1 MRFSLRIAFL
11 VAPILMKNFLTFA
24 LIAALMA
31 FFSIFSMFIAEKTDV
46 LQLNGR
52 PLEVS
57 FAQKGDDTLMTWR
70 PLPYPCVYKISTI
83 SRTTGLVD
91 GSPPFHILKEEET
104 RSASYIVPRAPI
116 QTYYFVTA
124 RGLFGEIFRSDKIY
138 ANPNFPTPPRPVSI
152 YHYDK
157 NNPASLMPFLV
168 WHTVP
173 NAVCYELELLD
184 APPEVE
190 GGIVLSKKHHLAYT
204 RKVFTNGYQADL
216 RPFKDKPAIYWRARA
231 LGLKHE
237 PIGEFCKAEKITI
250 DENLP
255 MPNCPLINN
264 FDFMNYLPQPIY
276 HVFDWIPIHEAAK
289 YEVEML
295 IHPPAVENGTEADPD
310 SVWRMISEDMSS
322 CYDEY
327 GRPYAGVYYWRV
339 RALDGNNQPIGTW
352 SNSEKF
358 IVDDYTKGVDVAV
371 LGDSISHG
379 GGAVSYSP
387 RALQYSYETY
397 IDFPVV
403 NVSRSG
409 DTSRMT
415 LERFNQDV
423 LPLKP
428 KNLIISTGANC
439 LRVSNISAEDVI
451 ADLDGI
457 GKLCAENNIRPI
469 FLTLMPINPNNLMK
483 AFRTPTDPDWYAKLQ
498 QINEFIKRQ
507 EFFIDL
513 EPYFY
518 NAQGTMNSA
527 LSIDG
532 IHPDIRGKMIMGEL
546 ISKNKELFK

>member
-1 MRFSLRIAFL
+1 
-11 VAPILMKNFLTFA
+11 MKNFLTFVI
-24 LIAALMA
+24 LAALMT
-31 FFSIFSMFIAEKTDV
+31 FFAIFGMYIAEKTDV

-52 PLEVS
+52 PLEVTFS
-57 FAQKGDDTLMTWR
+57 QSGDDTLMRWR
-70 PLPYPCVYKISTI
+70 PLPYPCVYKITTVSP
-83 SRTTGLVD
+83 TTGLVE
-91 GSPPFHILKEEET
+91 GSPPFHIFKEDET

-116 QTYYFVTA
+116 PTFYFITA

-138 ANPNFPTPPRPVSI
+138 PNPNFPTPPHPVSI

-157 NNPASLMPFLV
+157 ENPASLMPFLV

-173 NAVCYELELLD
+173 NAVCYELEILD

-190 GGIVLSKKHHLAYT
+190 GGVALSKIHSVFST
-204 RKVFTNGYQADL
+204 RKIYTNGYQADL
-216 RPFKDKPAIYWRARA
+216 RPFANKKEIYWRARA
-231 LGLKHE
+231 LGLNLE
-237 PIGEFCKAEKITI
+237 PIGEFCKAEKIFV
-250 DENLP
+250 DASKP
-255 MPNCPLINN
+255 FPNCPLINN
-264 FDFMNYLPQPIY
+264 FDFMDYLPQPIY
-276 HVFDWIPIHEAAK
+276 HVFDWIPLNEGTK

-295 IHPPAVENGTEADPD
+295 IHPPAKENDVQPSADG
-310 SVWRMISEDMSS
+310 VWRMVSDDVAS

-339 RALDGNNQPIGTW
+339 RALDANGNPIGTW

-358 IVDDYTKGVDVAV
+358 FVEDYTGGVDVAV

-403 NVSRSG
+403 NLSRSG
-409 DTSRMT
+409 DTSRTT

-423 LPLKP
+423 LQVKP

-439 LRVSNISAEDVI
+439 LRDARISADDVI
-451 ADLDGI
+451 ADLAGI
-457 GKLCAENNIRPI
+457 NKLCLQNEIRPI
-469 FLTLMPINPNNLMK
+469 FLTLMPINPANLQK
-483 AFRTPTDPDWYAKLQ
+483 AFHTPTDPAWHEKLQ
-498 QINEFIKRQ
+498 RINGYIRQQ

-518 NAQGTMNSA
+518 DAQGTMNAA
-527 LSIDG
+527 LSVDG
-532 IHPDIRGKMIMGEL
+532 IHPDIRGKMLIGEL
-546 ISKNKELFK
+546 ISKNKNLFK

>member
-1 MRFSLRIAFL
+1 
-11 VAPILMKNFLTFA
+11 MKNFLTFVI
-24 LIAALMA
+24 LAALMT
-31 FFSIFSMFIAEKTDV
+31 FFAIFGMYIAEKTDV

-52 PLEVS
+52 PLEVTFS
-57 FAQKGDDTLMTWR
+57 QSGDDTLMRWR
-70 PLPYPCVYKISTI
+70 PLPYPCVYKITTVSP
-83 SRTTGLVD
+83 TTGLVE
-91 GSPPFHILKEEET
+91 GSPPFHIFKEDET

-116 QTYYFVTA
+116 PTFYFITA

-138 ANPNFPTPPRPVSI
+138 PNPNFPTPPHPVSI

-157 NNPASLMPFLV
+157 ENPASLMPFLV

-173 NAVCYELELLD
+173 NAVCYELEILD

-190 GGIVLSKKHHLAYT
+190 GGVALSKIHSVFST
-204 RKVFTNGYQADL
+204 RKIYTNGYQADL
-216 RPFKDKPAIYWRARA
+216 RPFANKKEIYWRARA
-231 LGLKHE
+231 LGLNLE
-237 PIGEFCKAEKITI
+237 PIGEFCKAEKIFV
-250 DENLP
+250 DASKP
-255 MPNCPLINN
+255 FPNCPLINN
-264 FDFMNYLPQPIY
+264 FDFMDYLPQPIY
-276 HVFDWIPIHEAAK
+276 HVFDWIPLNEGTK

-295 IHPPAVENGTEADPD
+295 IHPPAKENDVQPSADG
-310 SVWRMISEDMSS
+310 VWRMVSDDVAS

-339 RALDGNNQPIGTW
+339 RALDANGNPIGTW

-358 IVDDYTKGVDVAV
+358 FVEDYTGGVDVAV

-403 NVSRSG
+403 NLSRSG
-409 DTSRMT
+409 DTSRTT

-423 LPLKP
+423 LQVKP

-439 LRVSNISAEDVI
+439 LRDARISADDVI
-451 ADLDGI
+451 ADLAGI
-457 GKLCAENNIRPI
+457 NKLCLQNEIRPI
-469 FLTLMPINPNNLMK
+469 FLTLMPINPANLQK
-483 AFRTPTDPDWYAKLQ
+483 AFHTPTDPAWHEKLQ
-498 QINEFIKRQ
+498 RINGYIRQQ

-518 NAQGTMNSA
+518 DAQGMMNTS
-527 LSIDG
+527 LSVDG
-532 IHPDIRGKMIMGEL
+532 IHPDIRGKMLIGEL
-546 ISKNKELFK
+546 ISKNKNLFK

>member
-1 MRFSLRIAFL
+1 
-11 VAPILMKNFLTFA
+11 MKNFLTFA
-24 LIAALMA
+24 ILAALMS
-31 FFSIFSMFIAEKTDV
+31 FFAIFGMYIAEKTDV

-52 PLEVS
+52 PLEVTFS
-57 FAQKGDDTLMTWR
+57 QSGDDTLMRWR
-70 PLPYPCVYKISTI
+70 PLPYPCVYKITTVSP
-83 SRTTGLVD
+83 TTGLVE
-91 GSPPFHILKEEET
+91 GSPPFHIFKEDET

-116 QTYYFVTA
+116 PTFYFITA

-138 ANPNFPTPPRPVSI
+138 PNPNFPTPPHPVSI
-152 YHYDK
+152 YHYGEDS
-157 NNPASLMPFLV
+157 PASLMPFLV

-190 GGIVLSKKHHLAYT
+190 GGVALSKIHSVFST
-204 RKVFTNGYQADL
+204 RKIYTNGYQADL
-216 RPFKDKPAIYWRARA
+216 RPFANKKEIYWRARA
-231 LGLKHE
+231 LGLNLE
-237 PIGEFCKAEKITI
+237 PIGEFCKAEKIFV
-250 DENLP
+250 DASKP
-255 MPNCPLINN
+255 FPNCPLINN
-264 FDFMNYLPQPIY
+264 FDFMDYLPQPIY
-276 HVFDWIPIHEAAK
+276 HVFDWIPLNEGTK

-295 IHPPAVENGTEADPD
+295 IHPPAKENDVQPSADG
-310 SVWRMISEDMSS
+310 VWRMVSDDVAS

-339 RALDGNNQPIGTW
+339 RALDANGNPIGTW

-358 IVDDYTKGVDVAV
+358 FVEDYTGGVDVAV

-403 NVSRSG
+403 NLSRSG
-409 DTSRMT
+409 DTSRTT

-423 LPLKP
+423 LQVKP

-439 LRVSNISAEDVI
+439 LRDARISADDVI
-451 ADLDGI
+451 ADLAGI
-457 GKLCAENNIRPI
+457 NKLCLQNEIRPI
-469 FLTLMPINPNNLMK
+469 FLTLMPINPDNLQK
-483 AFRTPTDPDWYAKLQ
+483 AFRTPTDPAWHEKLQ
-498 QINEFIKRQ
+498 RINGYIRQQ

-518 NAQGTMNSA
+518 DAQGTMNAA
-527 LSIDG
+527 LSVDG
-532 IHPDIRGKMIMGEL
+532 IHPDIRGKMLIGEL
-546 ISKNKELFK
+546 ISKNKNLFK

>member
-1 MRFSLRIAFL
+1 
-11 VAPILMKNFLTFA
+11 MKNFLTFA
-24 LIAALMA
+24 IIAALMS
-31 FFSIFSMFIAEKTDV
+31 FFAIFIMYIAEKTDV

-57 FAQKGDDTLMTWR
+57 FTQEGDDTLMTWR
-70 PLPYPCVYKISTI
+70 PLPYPCVYKIATI
-83 SRTTGLVD
+83 SRTTGLVED
-91 GSPPFHILKEEET
+91 SPPFHMFKEEES

-138 ANPNFPTPPRPVSI
+138 ANPNFPTPPHPVSI
-152 YHYDK
+152 YHYDED
-157 NNPASLMPFLV
+157 NPASLMPFLV

-184 APPEVE
+184 APPEFE
-190 GGIVLSKKHHLAYT
+190 GGIALSKSHNLAYT
-204 RKVFTNGYQADL
+204 RQIFTNGYQADL
-216 RPFKDKPAIYWRARA
+216 RPFANSKEIYWRARA
-231 LGLKHE
+231 LGIHHE
-237 PIGEFCKAEKITI
+237 PIGEFSKAEKIVV
-250 DENLP
+250 DANQP
-255 MPNCPLINN
+255 KPNCPLINN

-295 IHPPAVENGTEADPD
+295 IHPPEKENDVEPSPD
-310 SVWRMISEDMSS
+310 AAWRMISEDMSS

-339 RALDGNNQPIGTW
+339 RALDDNNQPIGTW

-358 IVDDYTKGVDVAV
+358 IVDDYTGGVDVAV
-371 LGDSISHG
+371 FGDSISHG

-403 NVSRSG
+403 NISRSG

-439 LRVSNISAEDVI
+439 LCVGHISAEDVI
-451 ADLDGI
+451 DDLDGI
-457 GKLCAENNIRPI
+457 GKLCRDNDIRPI
-469 FLTLMPINPNNLMK
+469 FLTLMPINPVNIQN
-483 AFRTPTDPDWYAKLQ
+483 AFRTPTDPYWHAKLQ
-498 QINEFIKRQ
+498 QINEHIKKQ

-518 NAQGTMNSA
+518 DTQGTMNASLA
-527 LSIDG
+527 IDG
-532 IHPDIRGKMIMGEL
+532 IHPDIRGKMLMGEL
-546 ISKNKELFK
+546 ISKHKELFK